1 MMAIA
6 VSVAT
11 LAPSNAP
18 MSLHGR
24 ADSLISPISVPS
36 STERPRLGDPRGS
49 LAPDTVSEDDEAVV
63 DLYGN
68 DVTSAVAKY
77 NLDADGSLYEAHSP
91 QTQLPRLGSPK
102 S

>member
-1 MMAIA
+1 MTI
-6 VSVAT
+6 VTSVIT
-11 LAPSNAP
+11 FAPKNAP
-18 MSLHGR
+18 LSAHDC
-24 ADSLISPISVPS
+24 ADSLTPTIAVPTSTDRLRARDAGDAVAPRNSP
-36 STERPRLGDPRGS
+36 
-49 LAPDTVSEDDEAVV
+49 EDDEAVI

-91 QTQLPRLGSPK
+91 RTQLLRLGSPK

>member
-1 MMAIA
+1 MAIGI
-6 VSVAT
+6 SVIAFEPT
-11 LAPSNAP
+11 NAP
-18 MSLHGR
+18 LSALDR
-24 ADSLISPISVPS
+24 ADSITPMMAVPTS
-36 STERPRLGDPRGS
+36 ADRFRAQDAGDAVAPRALPGD
-49 LAPDTVSEDDEAVV
+49 EEAVI

-91 QTQLPRLGSPK
+91 RTQLLRLGSPK